1 MLKKIA
7 IFGAG
12 NVGASAALQL
22 AKHELCHEITL
33 VDVRDNIAAG
43 VALDI
48 QHAGPLQGFDTHI
61 HGGTDPAT
69 IANAD
74 IVIITA
80 GAPRQPGMSRSDLLD
95 INLRAQV
102 DIIEQIT
109 LHAPNSIILQVTNPA
124 DILTYSAW
132 RLTQWPRNR
141 VLGLSGVLDS
151 ARMAAFIAEEAGC
164 SVRNVTAMV
173 IGGHGDTMVPLI
185 NYSYINGITIT
196 EFLSETSIQRISNR
210 TCKAGT
216 EILEHKKHGTASIA
230 PGAAIAVMVDAIV
243 NDRKC
248 ILPSIAILEQEYQQ
262 TDVAMCVPCQIG
274 RKGVEEIVELPLTEI
289 ERELLNLS
297 IKHIRDDLTQL
308 SVD

>member
-1 MLKKIA
+1 MKKIA

-22 AKHELCHEITL
+22 AIHELCHEIVL
-33 VDVRDNIAAG
+33 VDVHDNIAAG

-48 QHAGPLQGFDTHI
+48 QHAGPLQGFDTRI
-61 HGGTDPAT
+61 HGSTDPAN

-74 IVIITA
+74 IVIIAA

-95 INLRAQV
+95 INLQTQLG
-102 DIIEQIT
+102 IIEQIIH
-109 LHAPNSIILQVTNPA
+109 HAPNSIILQVTNPA
-124 DILTYSAW
+124 DILTYSAS
-132 RLTQWPRNR
+132 RITQWPRNR

-151 ARMAAFIAEEAGC
+151 ARMAAFIAEEASC

-173 IGGHGDTMVPLI
+173 IGGHGDTMVPLT

-196 EFLSETSIQRISNR
+196 EFLSEASIQRISAR

-216 EILEHKKHGTASIA
+216 EILKHKKQGTASIA
-230 PGAAIAVMVDAIV
+230 PGAAIAIMVDAIA

-248 ILPSIAILEQEYQQ
+248 ILPTIAILKREYQQ
-262 TDVAMCVPCQIG
+262 ADVAMCVPCQIG
-274 RKGVEEIVELPLTEI
+274 RKGVEQIVELPLTEI

-297 IKHIRDDLTQL
+297 IKHIRDDLAQL
-308 SVD
+308 SVA

>member
-12 NVGASAALQL
+12 DVGASAALQL
-22 AKHELCHEITL
+22 AKHELCHEIVL
-33 VDVRDNIAAG
+33 VDVHDNIAAG

-61 HGGTDPAT
+61 HGSTDPAN

-74 IVIITA
+74 IVIIAA
-80 GAPRQPGMSRSDLLD
+80 GTPRQPGMSRSDLLD
-95 INLRAQV
+95 INLRTQLG
-102 DIIEQIT
+102 IIEQIT
-109 LHAPNSIILQVTNPA
+109 HHAPNSIILQVTNPA

-132 RLTQWPRNR
+132 RITQWPRNR
-141 VLGLSGVLDS
+141 ILGLSGVLDS

-173 IGGHGDTMVPLI
+173 IGGHGDTMVPLT

-196 EFLSETSIQRISNR
+196 EFLSEASIQHISNR

-216 EILEHKKHGTASIA
+216 EILEHKKQSTASIA
-230 PGAAIAVMVDAIV
+230 PGAAIAVMVDAV
-243 NDRKC
+243 ANDRKC

-274 RKGVEEIVELPLTEI
+274 RKGVEKIVELPLTEI

-297 IKHIRDDLTQL
+297 LKQIRDDLAQL
-308 SVD
+308 SVA